1 MKLIRLKLLSE
12 FRGLAK
18 GFEIEFTNNKINPKS
33 IEPICLIGLNGSGKS
48 NVLEVVSEIFYY
60 LETFSKAKKSEIKN
74 YKKNF
79 GFEIEYYLSNNI
91 FNKNKS
97 SDQRA
102 AKSYQ
107 IKIFVKKLLG
117 ESPIIYAYDEEFEYV
132 NEDPEHFNT
141 YLPEQIIAY
150 SSGMNELISNPY
162 IKIDFDYFE
171 DFKEL
176 FKGKNIQHIEENRM
190 FFMDYDANKLITIC
204 NFLFDKA
211 LQNNS
216 DLGLVNTKIFENE
229 LKIKNLHSFSIEIN
243 LNQKYVISL
252 PFFLSS
258 ALDNLKKCASLYEGD
273 ENTNLY
279 RFYFYV
285 NNATRELF
293 KRYFKSARELF
304 KVFYFFR
311 LLNNHLIT
319 QETQKDVKNAK
330 ENTNISALLPKF
342 EESKKVFN
350 ISDIAFNKYKNKHP
364 IYYKQLSDGEHQFLH
379 VFGTLLLMDK
389 LGTLFLFDEPETHFN
404 PDWRSKFV
412 SIINDALFYEE
423 IFREQ
428 ELILT
433 THSPF
438 IVSDCQKENVYIFEK
453 DSNLKVKNPKN
464 PKFQTFGTSIEMI
477 YWNVFQKQQSISN
490 VAKNELDKIETKIK
504 SDELNKEQAIDALRK
519 FGDSFEKM
527 NIINILR
534 EKYPL

>member
-48 NVLEVVSEIFYY
+48 NVLEVISEIFYY

-107 IKIFVKKLLG
+107 IKIFVKKLLD
-117 ESPIIYAYDEEFEYV
+117 EAPIVYAYDEEFEYV
-132 NEDPEHFNT
+132 NQDPENFKS

-204 NFLFDKA
+204 NFLFDKP
-211 LQNNS
+211 LENNS
-216 DLGLVNTKIFENE
+216 DLGVVNTKIFETE
-229 LKIKNLHSFSIEIN
+229 LKIKSLHSFSIEIN
-243 LNQKYVISL
+243 LNQKYTISL

-273 ENTNLY
+273 ENTNQY

-285 NNATRELF
+285 TDATKELF
-293 KRYFKSARELF
+293 KRYFKSVRELF

-319 QETQKDVKNAK
+319 QEAQKDVKNAK

-350 ISDIAFNKYKNKHP
+350 ISDIAFNKYKNKYP

-412 SIINDALFYEE
+412 STINDALFDEE

-464 PKFQTFGTSIEMI
+464 PEFQTFGTSIEMI

-490 VAKNELDKIETKIK
+490 VAKSELDKIETKIK
-504 SDELNKEQAIDALRK
+504 SNELNKEQAIDALRK

-527 NIINILR
+527 NIVNILR